1 MIFYKAIKY
10 TALQIFY
17 NQQTN
22 WSQVKFDT
30 FYIWPKKI
38 NCSFWKNCPLIYHSK
53 TKLFTLKASLK
64 KHSFWMACIIFHI
77 PIFYIFTGLFPTC
90 SSLQKQT
97 VVIWGTGHITVCSRP
112 KYTATYIDI
121 FRIYIQPLLIHW
133 EVHLCQNG
141 RSLQPPLQ

>member
-30 FYIWPKKI
+30 LYLTKKPTVH
-38 NCSFWKNCPLIYHSK
+38 FGKNCPLIYHSK
-53 TKLFTLKASLK
+53 TKLFTSKASLK

-77 PIFYIFTGLFPTC
+77 PIFYIFTGLFPTR

-141 RSLQPPLQ
+141 RSLRPPLQ

>member
-17 NQQTN
+17 IQQTN

-30 FYIWPKKI
+30 FLYLTKKT

-53 TKLFTLKASLK
+53 TRLFTLKASLK

-77 PIFYIFTGLFPTC
+77 PIFYIFTGLFPTR

-97 VVIWGTGHITVCSRP
+97 VVIWGTGRITVCSRP